1 MLAGRE
7 SENGPAMQTKVSI
20 DLNGKRKSL
29 KSEQISMSANRS
41 HLELQIQVEGKD
53 SVSVQFDREM
63 VFGLLRA
70 CFRGGMLDSATSRL
84 LRSMVLEQTGE
95 PDIGR

>member
-1 MLAGRE
+1 
-7 SENGPAMQTKVSI
+7 MQTKVSI
-20 DLNGKRKSL
+20 DLAGERKSL
-29 KSEQISMSANRS
+29 KSERVSMSANRS
-41 HLELQIQVEGKD
+41 HLELQIQVEGND

-84 LRSMVLEQTGE
+84 LRSLVLEESGD